1 LSPLS
6 NNNNSNI
13 YKPKTPI
20 KTMENKEIL
29 PSIIKHKKKI
39 FLVLTLIKI
48 PLLIYIISILVT
60 VPAITAINTEY
71 NTIKGAHRGDSVE
84 NFENTLEAIKN
95 ATENQEYNFIEF
107 DIQYTKDKQRIL
119 FHDISLL
126 RTTGNSESIENL
138 TYNELQEL
146 TSFNIPTYKQAMD
159 TIENKKKINIEIK
172 SQGNFED
179 DKELLDF
186 TIQDCKQRGI
196 INNIMISSVSR
207 EVIEYSKQKYPEI
220 KTGKIYWILSSTYL
234 PFDFLT
240 ENLYQDINEM
250 QADYIMLHGANI
262 NNMSDLIEQKPKD
275 KTLCF
280 WYFNNEMYI
289 LQKDNTDG
297 MW

>member
-1 LSPLS
+1 
-6 NNNNSNI
+6 
-13 YKPKTPI
+13 
-20 KTMENKEIL
+20 MENKGIL
-29 PSIIKHKKKI
+29 PPIIKHKKKI
-39 FLVLTLIKI
+39 FLVLTLMKI
-48 PLLIYIISILVT
+48 PLLIYIIFLLT
-60 VPAITAINTEY
+60 NVPVITAINAEY

-84 NFENTLEAIKN
+84 NFENTLEAIEN
-95 ATENQEYNFIEF
+95 ATENPEYNFVEF
-107 DIQYTKDKQRIL
+107 DIQYTKDKQIIL
-119 FHDISLL
+119 FHDTSLL

-159 TIENKKKINIEIK
+159 IIKDKKKINIEIK
-172 SQGNFED
+172 SQGNFEE

-186 TIQDCKQRGI
+186 AIQDCKQREI
-196 INNIMISSVSR
+196 IDNIMISSVSK
-207 EVIEYSKQKYPEI
+207 EVVQYSKQKYPKI
-220 KTGKIYWILSSTYL
+220 KTGKIYFIHSSTYL

-240 ENLYQDINEM
+240 KNLYQDIDEM

-275 KTLCF
+275 VTLSF

-289 LQKDNTDG
+289 VQKDKTDG